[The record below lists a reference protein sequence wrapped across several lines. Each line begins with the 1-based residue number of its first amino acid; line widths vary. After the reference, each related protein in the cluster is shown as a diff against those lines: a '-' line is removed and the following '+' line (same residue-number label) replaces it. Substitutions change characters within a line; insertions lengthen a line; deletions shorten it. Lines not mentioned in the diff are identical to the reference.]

1 MTGPMRPEQLSHE
14 ESRERYPVRELV
26 RGFEGGAVYS
36 AQRMAEFVL
45 ITVESTMSEFLD
57 EEDMYL
63 AQQGETVR
71 VFVNADHRA
80 EYAASRGWTSRH

>member
-1 MTGPMRPEQLSHE
+1 MTEPTRTEQLSRAD
-14 ESRERYPVRELV
+14 SRARYPVRKLV

-36 AQRMAEFVL
+36 AEGMAEFVL
-45 ITVESTMSEFLD
+45 ITDESTMSEFLD

-71 VFVNADHRA
+71 VFVNADDRA